1 MVLGAR
7 GSIPVSGA
15 EFLTYGGST
24 SCFAFVEDSTILGFI
39 DAGTGLLGFRSFG
52 LALSGAIPV
61 FLTHYHWDHIQGVS
75 MLGEVWDGACLF
87 TFYGPNDPEP
97 NLTEAIRP
105 PWFPVSLEDAPEPVA
120 FKTMEGSVSNGSLSI
135 SSFEVQHPQGGIGY
149 RIDGPNRSLAIVTD
163 HESAPDCDD
172 IVAAAIDGVDVLIHD
187 AQYLPSEAETHVGW
201 GHSTWEDAVRM
212 ADRVGAKELILTSHD
227 PSRTDTQVEA
237 TVRDASAAFPNVR
250 AAAPG
255 QRIDL

>member
-24 SCFAFVEDSTILGFI
+24 TCFAVLEGDTVCGFI
-39 DAGTGLLGFRSFG
+39 DAGTGLMGFRSMG
-52 LALSGAIPV
+52 LELSGAIPV

-75 MLGEVWDGACLF
+75 MLGEVWAGACLF
-87 TFYGPNDPEP
+87 TFFGPGDPEK

-105 PWFPVSLEDAPEPVA
+105 PWFPVSLDEAPEPV
-120 FKTMEGSVSNGSLSI
+120 EYGSIDQPVSSGPLTVTA
-135 SSFEVQHPQGGIGY
+135 FEVQHPQGGVGY
-149 RIDGPNRSLAIVTD
+149 RIDGPNRSLAVVTD

-172 IVAAAIDGVDVLIHD
+172 VVAAAIDGVDVLIHD
-187 AQYLPSEAETHVGW
+187 AQYLPSEAAAYVGW

-212 ADRVGAKELILTSHD
+212 AKRVGAAELILTSHE
-227 PSRTDTQVEA
+227 PSRTDADV
-237 TVRDASAAFPNVR
+237 DAMVAAARELFPNTRASGPGVR
-250 AAAPG
+250 
-255 QRIDL
+255 ISL